1 MISTLSEVKGSN
13 HHSFNPILFSFKT
26 LSHIRINSPN
36 HNNSK
41 QIQSTQIENP
51 DCLFI
56 HHISFTLNTPYINII
71 INSSPLSTQYLFI
84 ILSQFFHRNLLKSTH
99 SHQLSFHS
107 TIQLQFIDTLQLILS
122 SSITHIES
130 EIDLIT
136 TVFINI
142 IIIITQNHSSYHS
155 YHPLL
160 IFTSHIR
167 YL

>member
-13 HHSFNPILFSFKT
+13 HHSFNPILFFTYSNQ
-26 LSHIRINSPN
+26 LSQSQQFE
-36 HNNSK
+36 

>member
-1 MISTLSEVKGSN
+1 MISTLSEVIGSN

-84 ILSQFFHRNLLKSTH
+84 ILSQFFHRNH
-99 SHQLSFHS
+99 S
-107 TIQLQFIDTLQLILS
+107 IQLIRINYHFIQQFNFSSLILS
-122 SSITHIES
+122 NSFYHHQSLTLRVKLISLQQFSSI
-130 EIDLIT
+130 
-136 TVFINI
+136 
-142 IIIITQNHSSYHS
+142 SS
-155 YHPLL
+155 
-160 IFTSHIR
+160 
-167 YL
+167 